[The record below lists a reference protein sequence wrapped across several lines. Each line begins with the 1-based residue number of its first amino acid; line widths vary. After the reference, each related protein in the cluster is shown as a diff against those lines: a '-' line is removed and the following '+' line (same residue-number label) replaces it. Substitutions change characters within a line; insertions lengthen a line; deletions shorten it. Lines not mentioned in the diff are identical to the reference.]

1 MHGEREDNSI
11 KKNMPDAI
19 IKIPERKDFYDQ
31 RPTFEVLIKQDGKT
45 IYHNKTYAM
54 VMNLVQSVTKLNLD
68 TGEMEGDSQVLG
80 VGHPI
85 IQFFALDQL
94 KTKLKKSGL
103 IDKAFVMIAMAIK
116 KPELRKDMLE
126 IIRRAS
132 IKKWIN

>member
-54 VMNLVQSVTKLNLD
+54 VMNLVQSVTKLDLK
-68 TGEMEGDSQVLG
+68 TGELEGDTQILG

-85 IQFFALDQL
+85 IQLFAVHQL
-94 KTKLKKSGL
+94 KKKMKESGL
-103 IDKAFVMIAMAIK
+103 INQAVLMLGELLKNPKLNKQLLEVMK
-116 KPELRKDMLE
+116 K
-126 IIRRAS
+126 AS
-132 IKKWIN
+132 IK

>member
-1 MHGEREDNSI
+1 MI
-11 KKNMPDAI
+11 KNMKDAV
-19 IKIPERKDFYDQ
+19 IKIPEGELDLKNQ
-31 RPTFEVLIKQDGKT
+31 TPIFEVLIKQDGEV
-45 IYHNKTYAM
+45 IYHNKAYAL
-54 VMNLVQSVTKLNLD
+54 VMNMVQSVTKLNLD

-132 IKKWIN
+132 IKK